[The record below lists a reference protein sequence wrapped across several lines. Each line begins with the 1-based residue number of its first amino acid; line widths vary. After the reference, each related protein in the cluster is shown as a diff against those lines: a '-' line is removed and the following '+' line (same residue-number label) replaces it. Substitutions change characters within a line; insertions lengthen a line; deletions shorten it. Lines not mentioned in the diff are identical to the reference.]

1 MSSLK
6 NFEQYAAWLRTVYE
20 EDPLLM
26 LAHRVGLDTPGD
38 NELIVLSASPS
49 ELEQMLLEMK
59 FAPKQNE
66 APTQRTEQWGTVWTR
81 EPITL
86 SRRTYL
92 LNDGLTYAQVL
103 SMEQPK
109 TSEINQD
116 NEKVS
121 FLGRGRKVGEMSI
134 YTAMTLHPYNR
145 DSEKNI
151 PPEQYAAMKEFYK
164 SNSQKIVGERTI
176 QEWLS
181 DSYFGDDHRIFADE
195 FMFVMEH
202 LAKQGC
208 QAAFQHYK
216 APHLIAVHNV
226 DFG

>member
-1 MSSLK
+1 MR
-6 NFEQYAAWLRTVYE
+6 NFEQYAAWLRSVYE

-26 LAHRVGLDTPGD
+26 LAHRVGLLDTPGD

-81 EPITL
+81 EPLTL

-103 SMEQPK
+103 SMDQPN

-116 NEKVS
+116 NEIVS

-134 YTAMTLHPYNR
+134 HTAMTLHPYNR

-151 PPEQYAAMKEFYK
+151 PPEQYTSMKEFYK
-164 SNSQKIVGERTI
+164 LNSKKMIGERTI
-176 QEWLS
+176 QEWV
-181 DSYFGDDHRIFADE
+181 GDLFFRGCNRIFSDE
-195 FMFVMEH
+195 FMFIMEY
-202 LAKQGC
+202 LARQDC

-226 DFG
+226 SLI